1 MKSVNTGAEAL
12 KAHRSATL
20 VLLDLELP
28 DIDGL
33 EVCRAIRDS
42 SNTPIISFAGRDT
55 ELDRVLALQAGAD
68 DCVSKPCGLRE
79 VVARIEALMRRAY
92 PRVHTPQS
100 ISLCP
105 LHIDSGARKVHLNHQ
120 EIDVT
125 AKEFDLLYIL
135 AANPERVVSRKD
147 LMKKVWES
155 DGVMCS
161 RTIDTH
167 VSSLRA
173 KLGSEWIVTVR
184 GVGYRIG
191 QGYKRTELR
200 RDDRMQEVGA
210 VGESV

>member
-1 MKSVNTGAEAL
+1 MRPPRGRGP
-12 KAHRSATL
+12 HRG
-20 VLLDLELP
+20 P
-28 DIDGL
+28 D
-33 EVCRAIRDS
+33 A
-42 SNTPIISFAGRDT
+42 A
-55 ELDRVLALQAGAD
+55 RVPAGAHT
-68 DCVSKPCGLRE
+68 
-79 VVARIEALMRRAY
+79 A
-92 PRVHTPQS
+92 VHS
-100 ISLCP
+100 
-105 LHIDSGARKVHLNHQ
+105 
-120 EIDVT
+120 